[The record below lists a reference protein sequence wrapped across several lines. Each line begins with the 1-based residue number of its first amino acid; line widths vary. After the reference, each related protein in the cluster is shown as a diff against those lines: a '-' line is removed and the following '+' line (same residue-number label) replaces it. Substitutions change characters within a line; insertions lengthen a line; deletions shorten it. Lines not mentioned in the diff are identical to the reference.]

1 LRTPREIVDALHGAV
16 RKVVAKYGD
25 LIAANL
31 AISGAEIKLMSPEEY
46 GAYLKAQ
53 EALYTATIRNLNAGK

>member
-1 LRTPREIVDALHGAV
+1 M

-25 LIAANL
+25 SIAANL

-46 GAYLKAQ
+46 GVYLKAQ
-53 EALYTATIRNLNAGK
+53 EALYMATIRNLNAGK